1 MPADLDN
8 PSARAPPS
16 KRDNG
21 ARLLTHAERTGS
33 AASRHA
39 RRVSAT
45 ADPGQTRA
53 GGVAAVLIEASW
65 WGESGGPSHDHR
77 YELFERG
84 RSLGWLEWRPRPRE
98 RLGGYPGRHG
108 GAPVALR
115 GGLGVHGL

>member
-1 MPADLDN
+1 MPADLDD

-16 KRDNG
+16 QRDNG
-21 ARLLTHAERTGS
+21 ARRLTHAERTGS

-53 GGVAAVLIEASW
+53 RGVAAGLVEAAW
-65 WGESGGPSHDHR
+65 WGDWGGRSHDHR

-84 RSLGWLEWRPRPRE
+84 HSLGWLEGRPRPRE
-98 RLGGYPGRHG
+98 RLGWY
-108 GAPVALR
+108 LR
-115 GGLGVHGL
+115 